1 MEILMNT
8 FSNILIIDDNTKN
21 IQLAANVLKSAE
33 CYNIYFATSG
43 EKGIEQL
50 KNRAYSLILLDINMP
65 GIDGYETADLIKKDA
80 LYKHIPI
87 IFLSANANHESIRKG
102 FEHGG
107 EDYITKPFDESELLH
122 RVKTHVELFQAKQAL
137 QNEVDDTKFLLE
149 QYKIAVDIGSL
160 VSKTDTKGIIT
171 YVNEKFCEVSQYSKG
186 ELIGS
191 NHNIIR
197 SPDVSPQIF
206 KELWETIESKRTWS
220 GPIKNRAKDGSFYF
234 VEATVM
240 PILNSHG
247 EIIEYISIRQDITQ
261 EVALRNDI
269 LDSQKEVLHTLG
281 ELGEWRS
288 KETGDHVNRVS
299 LFSEVL
305 AKAYGCSLKETQLL
319 KMASPMHDIGKVV
332 IPDDILLKPGKLTDE
347 ELKVMKKHAE
357 FGWEIF
363 NKSKHELLQTAALIA
378 HEHHEKWDGS
388 GYPNKLKGFDIHIFG
403 RITAIADV
411 FDALSHDRVYKKA
424 WSIEKSMAFIK
435 SESGKSFE
443 PKLVSLLEENLEKIM
458 EIKTT
463 YNK

>member
-1 MEILMNT
+1 MNT
-8 FSNILIIDDNTKN
+8 FPNILIIDDNTKN
-21 IQLAANVLKSAE
+21 IQLAANVLKSANR
-33 CYNIYFATSG
+33 YNIFFATSG

-50 KNRAYSLILLDINMP
+50 KNRDYSLILLDINMP
-65 GIDGYETADLIKKDA
+65 GIDGYETADIIKKDPKH
-80 LYKHIPI
+80 KHIPI

-122 RVKTHVELFQAKQAL
+122 RVKTHVELFQAKLRLQA
-137 QNEVDDTKFLLE
+137 EVDDTKFLLE

-171 YVNEKFCEVSQYSKG
+171 YVNDKFCEVSKYSRE
-186 ELIGS
+186 ELVGK

-197 SPDVSPQIF
+197 SPDVSKLIF
-206 KELWETIESKRTWS
+206 KNLWETIESKKTWH
-220 GPIKNRAKDGSFYF
+220 GLVKNRAKDGSSYF

-240 PILNSHG
+240 PILNSYG
-247 EIIEYISIRQDITQ
+247 EIIEYISIRQDMTQ
-261 EVALRNDI
+261 EIGLRNDI

-305 AKAYGCSLKETQLL
+305 AEAYGCTPAETERL

-332 IPDDILLKPGKLTDE
+332 IPDSILLKPGKLTDE
-347 ELKVMKKHAE
+347 EFIIMRRHAE
-357 FGWEIF
+357 YGWEIF

-378 HEHHEKWDGS
+378 HEHHEKWDGT

-424 WSIEKSMAFIK
+424 WSIEETMAFMK

-443 PKLVSLLEENLEKIM
+443 PKLVELLEENLNKII
-458 EIKTT
+458 EIKKL
-463 YNK
+463 YNR